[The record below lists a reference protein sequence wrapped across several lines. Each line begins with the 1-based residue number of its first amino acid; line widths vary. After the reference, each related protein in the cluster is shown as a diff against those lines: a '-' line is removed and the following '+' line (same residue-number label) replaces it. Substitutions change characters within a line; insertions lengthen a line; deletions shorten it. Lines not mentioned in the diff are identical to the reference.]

1 MYKGPRRVF
10 PFKVLWP
17 WISSLFCGEKKKRHW
32 RMRPLPAPFIR
43 ALPEQTAL
51 AAVSSEH
58 SVIMLLLMVTR
69 HPWSF
74 TDHQNLQGENNAY
87 TLHLQRCRYRGQKQL
102 RSAERAKAT
111 WIGKGRIF
119 SVLYLY
125 SHFHPM
131 QLCAKWACSS
141 VVTGSLVFSVYWTV
155 DFCSS

>member
-17 WISSLFCGEKKKRHW
+17 WISSLFCGGKKKALGNEASASSIHQGTAW
-32 RMRPLPAPFIR
+32 TNSTGCVFR
-43 ALPEQTAL
+43 AQCDH
-51 AAVSSEH
+51 AVVDGH
-58 SVIMLLLMVTR
+58 TR

-74 TDHQNLQGENNAY
+74 TDHQNLQGEKNAY

-111 WIGKGRIF
+111 WIGKWRIF

-131 QLCAKWACSS
+131 RLCAKWACSS

-155 DFCSS
+155 DFCTS